1 MRIAIDALGLPPFGG
16 AKASALGWLAALGRY
31 GRENHYLVFLSRPEE
46 VLSPFPNIEQRVIQ
60 MHNRFAVRIWAQLR
74 LPRLLAREKV
84 DLLHSMKNLSVFGVP
99 CPTII
104 TINDLSHVILRD
116 LYPWAD
122 GLYWQTI
129 QPRILRRATQI
140 IAISENT
147 KRDLAR
153 FYGLEANKIVTIYPS
168 CDDRFRQPCEPKE
181 LERVRAKHDL
191 PESLLLYVGGLGV
204 HKNVTTL
211 VRAFA
216 RIADEIPHGLVLVGG
231 AHHTTSDR
239 GLAQEVAALG
249 LADRVWI
256 LGSVPE
262 EDLPPLWITFV
273 SFHNMVVLGMWF
285 VGILAL
291 GLLLSWRKRL
301 TTTRP
306 FLWAMVLST
315 PLPLAACQ
323 FGWAAAEVGRQPWI
337 VYKLLRTSDA
347 VSVTVSSGEL
357 LASIILL
364 GLVYV
369 LLGSFYL
376 FLLFREI
383 RHGLPVLDDSV
394 ILNDS
399 VKEVV

>member
-1 MRIAIDALGLPPFGG
+1 LRIAIDALGLPPFGG

-262 EDLPPLWITFV
+262 EDLPPLY
-273 SFHNMVVLGMWF
+273 H
-285 VGILAL
+285 LADL
-291 GLLLSWRKRL
+291 
-301 TTTRP
+301 
-306 FLWAMVLST
+306 F
-315 PLPLAACQ
+315 
-323 FGWAAAEVGRQPWI
+323 
-337 VYKLLRTSDA
+337 
-347 VSVTVSSGEL
+347 L
-357 LASIILL
+357 LASLNEGF
-364 GLVYV
+364 GLV
-369 LLGSFYL
+369 LLEAMACGT
-376 FLLFREI
+376 
-383 RHGLPVLDDSV
+383 PVLAARSGSV
-394 ILNDS
+394 P
-399 VKEVV
+399 EVVGNAGWLVDNPLDAEEFATAIVALLADRDMLAEMSARGLERSRIFTWEQTAKRTLTLYREMANEQV

>member
-262 EDLPPLWITFV
+262 EDLPPLY
-273 SFHNMVVLGMWF
+273 H
-285 VGILAL
+285 LADL
-291 GLLLSWRKRL
+291 
-301 TTTRP
+301 
-306 FLWAMVLST
+306 F
-315 PLPLAACQ
+315 
-323 FGWAAAEVGRQPWI
+323 
-337 VYKLLRTSDA
+337 
-347 VSVTVSSGEL
+347 L
-357 LASIILL
+357 LASLNEGF
-364 GLVYV
+364 GLV
-369 LLGSFYL
+369 LLEAMACGT
-376 FLLFREI
+376 
-383 RHGLPVLDDSV
+383 PVLAARSGSV
-394 ILNDS
+394 P
-399 VKEVV
+399 EVVGNAGWLVDNPLDAEEFATAIVALLADRDMLAEMSARGLERSRIFTWEQTAKRTLTLYREMANEQV

>member
-1 MRIAIDALGLPPFGG
+1 LRIAIDALGLPPFGG

-262 EDLPPLWITFV
+262 EDLPPLY
-273 SFHNMVVLGMWF
+273 H
-285 VGILAL
+285 LADL
-291 GLLLSWRKRL
+291 
-301 TTTRP
+301 
-306 FLWAMVLST
+306 F
-315 PLPLAACQ
+315 
-323 FGWAAAEVGRQPWI
+323 
-337 VYKLLRTSDA
+337 
-347 VSVTVSSGEL
+347 L
-357 LASIILL
+357 LASLNEGF
-364 GLVYV
+364 GLV
-369 LLGSFYL
+369 LLEAMACGT
-376 FLLFREI
+376 
-383 RHGLPVLDDSV
+383 PVLAARSGSV
-394 ILNDS
+394 P
-399 VKEVV
+399 EVVGNAGWLVDNPLDAEEFATAIVALLADRDMLAEMSARGLERSRIFTWEQTAKRTLTLYREMANEQA